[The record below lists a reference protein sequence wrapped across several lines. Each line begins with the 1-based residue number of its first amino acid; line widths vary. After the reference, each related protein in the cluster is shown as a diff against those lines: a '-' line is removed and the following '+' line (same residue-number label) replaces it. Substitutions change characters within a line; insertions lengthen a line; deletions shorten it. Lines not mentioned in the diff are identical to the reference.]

1 MKRSTIKLAGLV
13 AVGLVIGGT
22 AAAVTESHAARSS
35 STSTISELPL
45 VGSVAETAGVGQ
57 LVPALPD
64 LPIAGLPTDE
74 LMSQL
79 PVAALPSVSNVA
91 APAEQLELPVV
102 SGGLPVDT
110 GVAGVDPSNVT
121 GLVGKVTDGL
131 PVSGLT
137 GELPTD
143 QLLGGVTQQLGGLF
157 GGLPVGGLLGS

>member
-79 PVAALPSVSNVA
+79 PVAQLPSVSNVA
-91 APAEQLELPVV
+91 APAEQLELPVA
-102 SGGLPVDT
+102 SGLPLDT
-110 GVAGVDPSNVT
+110 SLAGVDPSNVT

-143 QLLGGVTQQLGGLF
+143 QLLGGVTQQLGGLL
-157 GGLPVGGLLGS
+157 GGLPIGVLGG